1 MSTPLHTDEI
11 IRLKLPATL
20 KYLNVLGA
28 CLSEILM
35 QVEDLENRDALSYT
49 IQLGVHEICTNIV
62 LHAYAH
68 FHEQKH
74 IDVTM
79 EMKACPRC
87 LHVTLFDTGEPFDQS
102 SVQRPRSG

>member
-1 MSTPLHTDEI
+1 
-11 IRLKLPATL
+11 
-20 KYLNVLGA
+20 
-28 CLSEILM
+28 M